1 MMKECLKR
9 KKFQIAVVLLF
20 LLMLFPICSLN
31 IMAEDEPLVCL
42 RAVQIND
49 YQVVIEFSEPVKI
62 NYYGVSSGPYY
73 AVRMT
78 DSSWE
83 LQKSEENQYLQWTGI
98 VTYAD
103 NIHDRLLFTIT
114 ADRAGVQ
121 SVSEI
126 MEYQG
131 KLASYSD
138 LLVTMCIEEVGSPAT
153 ATVNNITSAD
163 GMKFLQANRTGGSD
177 GVYTVIEKD
186 FSYNID
192 FSKVELIPN
201 GRVQADVYVAR
212 ENMSVSQSDTV
223 LKAETTDDETAEI
236 NNNGNAHKIAIMS
249 VVGLLLLGMLIAIMF
264 GFMKKGKRR

>member
-1 MMKECLKR
+1 MKY
-9 KKFQIAVVLLF
+9 KKFQIAAILLF
-20 LLMLFPICSLN
+20 LLMLFPYIRLN
-31 IMAEDEPLVCL
+31 VMAEDEPLVCI

-78 DSSWE
+78 DSSWA
-83 LQKSEENQYLQWTGI
+83 LQKSEENQYLQWTGT

-114 ADRAGVQ
+114 SDRAGAQ

-131 KLASYSD
+131 ELASYSN

-163 GMKFLQANRTGGSD
+163 G
-177 GVYTVIEKD
+177 VYAVIEKD

-201 GRVQADVYVAR
+201 GRVQADVYVER
-212 ENMSVSQSDTV
+212 ENMSVSQGDTM
-223 LKAETTDDETAEI
+223 LKTEATDDDTTEI
-236 NNNGNAHKIAIMS
+236 NSNGNIPKIAILS
-249 VVGLLLLGMLIAIMF
+249 AIGLLLLGTLIAIMF
-264 GFMKKGKRR
+264 IFMKKGKRK

>member
-1 MMKECLKR
+1 MKY
-9 KKFQIAVVLLF
+9 KKFQIAAILLF
-20 LLMLFPICSLN
+20 LLMLFPYIRLN
-31 IMAEDEPLVCL
+31 VMAEDEPLVCI

-78 DSSWE
+78 DSSWA
-83 LQKSEENQYLQWTGI
+83 LQKSEENQYLQWTGP

-114 ADRAGVQ
+114 SDRAGAQ

-131 KLASYSD
+131 ELASYSN

-163 GMKFLQANRTGGSD
+163 GMKFLQANLTGGND
-177 GVYTVIEKD
+177 GVYAVIEKD

-201 GRVQADVYVAR
+201 GRVQADVYVER
-212 ENMSVSQSDTV
+212 ENMSVSQGDTM
-223 LKAETTDDETAEI
+223 LKTEATDDDTTEI
-236 NNNGNAHKIAIMS
+236 NSNGNIPKIAILS
-249 VVGLLLLGMLIAIMF
+249 AIGLLLLGTLIAIMF
-264 GFMKKGKRR
+264 IFMKKGKRK